1 MHITITIVCRVKSIH
16 GHPALSYYL
25 GWEEQK
31 EFRAAEIPFLVHL
44 CTIQQTALR
53 GVELSIQPFLQ

>member
-1 MHITITIVCRVKSIH
+1 MRLLSGFYSIN
-16 GHPALSYYL
+16 SQIEYL

>member
-1 MHITITIVCRVKSIH
+1 M
-16 GHPALSYYL
+16 G
-25 GWEEQK
+25 
-31 EFRAAEIPFLVHL
+31 RAEGIQGNPAEIPFLVHL